1 MSKQATSNKKK
12 TRKKGKKK
20 VTKHKDKQR
29 KSQHKSKQNIKKK
42 KKTLKCAPGREHK
55 FTCYNSNALHELK
68 DAWNEQYPDKRIN
81 SNSPYEIWNYFHN
94 HYKSACE
101 NEKCWLRQSF
111 IQHKL
116 STNLKKFTFAPD
128 SPESWKSNP
137 KEWLSSDEIM
147 DVMKQYEN
155 THPDFVFLGPSPID
169 FEKKTL
175 FNDCIWEDLCKFDL
189 RQYIDKGKTK
199 IGIIFNLD
207 TADKDGSHWV
217 AAFIDTKR
225 KGIYYY
231 DSNGIHA
238 PKRIKDFLHKV
249 KQQGQHK
256 DVNIKFKIE
265 QNTKEHQMKDGECGM
280 FTMYFII
287 NMLKKQSFKQFK
299 RKFKGG
305 GDGYMNQLINE
316 LFN

>member
-1 MSKQATSNKKK
+1 MNKKQKKQK
-12 TRKKGKKK
+12 TKKQTKKERKK
-20 VTKHKDKQR
+20 Q
-29 KSQHKSKQNIKKK
+29 SIKKK
-42 KKTLKCAPGREHK
+42 NKTKKTLKCAPGRDHK
-55 FTCYNSNALHELK
+55 FTCYNSTALHELK
-68 DAWNEQYPDKRIN
+68 DAWNEKYPEKRIN
-81 SNSPYEIWNYFHN
+81 SNTPYEIWSYFHN
-94 HYKSACE
+94 HFKSMCE

-111 IQHKL
+111 MQNKV
-116 STNLKKFTFAPD
+116 SSSLKKYTFAPD
-128 SPESWKSNP
+128 SPESWESNP
-137 KEWLSSDEIM
+137 KEWLSSDEILE
-147 DVMKQYEN
+147 VMKQYEHS
-155 THPDFVFLGPSPID
+155 HPEFVFLGPSPID

-189 RQYIDKGKTK
+189 RHYIDKGKTK

-207 TADKDGSHWV
+207 PADKDGSHWV
-217 AAFIDTKR
+217 ATFIDTKR

-238 PKRIKDFLHKV
+238 PNRIKNFLHKV
-249 KQQGQHK
+249 KEQGKHK
-256 DVNIKFKIE
+256 DVGIKFKIE

-299 RKFKGG
+299 KKFKGG
-305 GDGYMNQLINE
+305 GDEYMNKLRDV